1 MAKPLL
7 ISVKQGRAIDF
18 EKGLQYFLGRFPLCL
33 CTRKT
38 NKSKLQ
44 KQILPRMRMSE
55 STEFV
60 MDNIALVLELIAFIR
75 IATDISGAFE
85 IFIWKLISTILKDYN
100 RIDFVTGRYS
110 ETSIKDK
117 ERSK

>member
-1 MAKPLL
+1 
-7 ISVKQGRAIDF
+7 
-18 EKGLQYFLGRFPLCL
+18 
-33 CTRKT
+33 
-38 NKSKLQ
+38 
-44 KQILPRMRMSE
+44 MRMSE

-75 IATDISGAFE
+75 IATDISGALE

-100 RIDFVTGRYS
+100 RIDFVTDRYF

-117 ERSK
+117 EHSK